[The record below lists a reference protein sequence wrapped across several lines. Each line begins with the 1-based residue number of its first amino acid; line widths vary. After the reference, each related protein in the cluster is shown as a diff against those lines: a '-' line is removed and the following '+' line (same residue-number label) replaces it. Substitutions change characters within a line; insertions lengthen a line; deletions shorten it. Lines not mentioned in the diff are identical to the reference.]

1 MDFMGIGFGELIVI
15 MAIALLILGP
25 QRLAR
30 TARSAGKMAR
40 QVRQMGGEFTSALME
55 EAEDGSTAGP
65 VGKVVR
71 EVRQVGGEL
80 TRALLD
86 EAKDDSRSDKPKG

>member
-30 TARSAGKMAR
+30 TARSAGKM
-40 QVRQMGGEFTSALME
+40 VREVKEMGGEFTRS
-55 EAEDGSTAGP
+55 
-65 VGKVVR
+65 
-71 EVRQVGGEL
+71 
-80 TRALLD
+80 LLD
-86 EAKDDSRSDKPKG
+86 ETKDESGTGKPKG